1 GISSMLS
8 SLALIIF
15 ALALGGLLIK
25 FNIIGALID
34 GMEGFVNTCGRLVLA
49 TSIACFGVN
58 FLVGEQYLSVIL
70 PGESFKASFDKLN
83 LP

>member
-1 GISSMLS
+1 
-8 SLALIIF
+8 
-15 ALALGGLLIK
+15 
-25 FNIIGALID
+25 
-34 GMEGFVNTCGRLVLA
+34 LA

-83 LP
+83 LPRTYLTRTLNDAGAAVNSNIPWSVSGVFISGTLQLS